1 AEERARAA
9 QNRNNSEQG
18 ASNISAAGTL
28 TQRRDEDGL
37 PAHGVPG
44 LNDPSQ
50 TLASSGSFGPDGEST
65 GVGGRPLSS
74 EDKAAF
80 WENWRGETRAQ
91 TDASLA
97 DLRRMGYDTSD
108 LEGRVQAYRNNQ
120 DSRPGSA
127 TSTPQPT
134 THQSQGTG
142 LYGGVVQNILNS
154 AMSGASSL
162 WDRITGGS
170 SKPSGAIAGSDGNFY
185 RISDGKG
192 SNEKV
197 LEILD
202 RNGKPILD
210 QNGKP
215 VKGFSVWSGEGPLKQ
230 FDIISSGSKPT
241 FTSSDGYQ
249 MSQPLDGKHIV
260 TDTVHGN
267 KNSPDYPQTDFHRNE
282 PYHQAGHLGTDLI
295 PQNPSKVNLYAAEGG
310 SIVSID
316 RNTNGIKIKADS
328 GYTLNYLHSSGLSE
342 GIYPGARV
350 EAGQAIGRIGG
361 ASNSKPNGY
370 GVHLH
375 FQVRD
380 QDGKLLSTQKV
391 FDRYEIE

>member
-1 AEERARAA
+1 LSATDVAEFKADWRK
-9 QNRNNSEQG
+9 
-18 ASNISAAGTL
+18 
-28 TQRRDEDGL
+28 
-37 PAHGVPG
+37 
-44 LNDPSQ
+44 
-50 TLASSGSFGPDGEST
+50 ES
-65 GVGGRPLSS
+65 P
-74 EDKAAF
+74 
-80 WENWRGETRAQ
+80 AQ
-91 TDASLA
+91 TDASIAGLKA
-97 DLRRMGYDTSD
+97 AGYDTSG
-108 LEGRVQAYRNNQ
+108 LEKFVNDYRNAKAANNSQ
-120 DSRPGSA
+120 VA
-127 TSTPQPT
+127 TT
-134 THQSQGTG
+134 THPTQSTG
-142 LYGGVVQNILNS
+142 FFTNAYNAVV
-154 AMSGASSL
+154 SGASNL
-162 WDRITGGS
+162 WDRVTGG
-170 SKPSGAIAGSDGNFY
+170 SKPSGSIEGSDGNFY

-197 LEILD
+197 LEIFD

-215 VKGFSVWSGEGPLKQ
+215 VKGFSVWSGEGSLKQ

-241 FTSSDGYQ
+241 FTSPDGYQ

-267 KNSPDYPQTDFHRNE
+267 QNSPDYPQTDFHKNE

-350 EAGQAIGRIGG
+350 EAGQVIGRIGG